1 MKQFNNRTIHKN
13 QNGFTLIELLVFMT
27 VLATLLLVMSQ
38 AFSTI
43 MDVQRESKS
52 YSSID
57 LDGRF
62 ILARLAYDF
71 QRANTGD
78 SARNYIDTPAPGSTS
93 AMLRVRIDSLLHT
106 YIASDSGKLLM
117 TTPELLSLSSSESS
131 ISGLLFQRIGPG
143 TNRDTIK
150 INFRLTSKTERRAG
164 FESRDFQTVLG
175 FP

>member
-1 MKQFNNRTIHKN
+1 MKCLKFKFDNFGKR
-13 QNGFTLIELLVFMT
+13 GFTLIELLVFMT
-27 VLATLLLVMSQ
+27 VLTTLLLVLSQ

-43 MDVQRESKS
+43 MDVQREAKS

-57 LDGRF
+57 LDGRY

-71 QRANTGD
+71 QSANTGD
-78 SARNYIDTPAPGSTS
+78 PARNYIDTPAAGSTS
-93 AMLRVRIDSLLHT
+93 AVLKLRLNSMLHT
-106 YIASDSGKLLM
+106 YTASDSGKLLM

-143 TNRDTIK
+143 TNRDTVK
-150 INFRLTSKTERRAG
+150 INFTLSSKTSRRDG
-164 FESRDFQTVLG
+164 VESRDFQTVLA